1 MTRNDDFIGHL
12 EGYLD
17 EYEGST
23 PLPDDVRDAIRAQ
36 LPLTHQRPAWWPTRR
51 FPEMNSIAKLGLAA
65 AVVAVAA
72 IVGFNYLVAPNIGGP
87 GLGDPTPS
95 PSPIPTASPT
105 PAPVLNGQDPLP
117 PGRYQ
122 VEPALPMDVTIEVPE
137 GWSAGGA
144 WVAVGPKGNEAPDGM
159 AIRFYASDLNLYN
172 DPLLPS
178 DGLLAPP
185 VGPSVDELVAAMV
198 GHPDWDVTG
207 TSPITLDGYAG
218 QVVHVTLPEGTSDA
232 TPFYLFVDAFG
243 GQVYGWAAG
252 QLFDVYI
259 VDVAGER
266 LVIDAFHYPETS
278 ATDLAAQQAVLDS
291 IQIEPQ
297 P

>member
-12 EGYLD
+12 EGYLE

-23 PLPDDVRDAIRAQ
+23 PLPDDVRDVIRAQ
-36 LPLTHQRPAWWPTRR
+36 LPSIHQRPAWWPVPR
-51 FPEMNSIAKLGLAA
+51 FPEMNNVMKLSLAAA
-65 AVVAVAA
+65 AVVVAA
-72 IVGFNYLVAPNIGGP
+72 LLGYNYLVAPNIGGP
-87 GLGDPTPS
+87 SLGDATPS
-95 PSPIPTASPT
+95 PTANPT
-105 PAPVLNGQDPLP
+105 PMPALNGQDPLP

-122 VEPALPMDVTIEVPE
+122 VDTALPMDVTIEVPE

-144 WVAVGPKGNEAPDGM
+144 WVAIGPKGNDLPDGM
-159 AIRFYASDLNLYN
+159 AIRFYAGENLNLYS

-178 DGLLAPP
+178 DGLLDPP
-185 VGPSVDELVAAMV
+185 VGPSADELVAAMV

-218 QVVHVTLPEGTSDA
+218 QVVHVTLPEGTSEA
-232 TPFYLFVDAFG
+232 TPFYLFVDRFE

-252 QLFDVYI
+252 QLFDVYV
-259 VDVAGER
+259 VDVAGGR

-278 ATDLAAQQAVLDS
+278 AADLAAQQAVMDS
-291 IQIEPQ
+291 IQIEPAAD
-297 P
+297 

>member
-1 MTRNDDFIGHL
+1 
-12 EGYLD
+12 
-17 EYEGST
+17 
-23 PLPDDVRDAIRAQ
+23 
-36 LPLTHQRPAWWPTRR
+36 
-51 FPEMNSIAKLGLAA
+51 MNSFAKLSVAA
-65 AVVAVAA
+65 AVVVVAA
-72 IVGFNYLVAPNIGGP
+72 IVGFNYLVAPNVGGP

-95 PSPIPTASPT
+95 PIPTASST
-105 PAPVLNGQDPLP
+105 PAPALTGQDPLP

-122 VEPALPMDVTIEVPE
+122 VDRFGLPMDVTIEVPE
-137 GWSAGGA
+137 GWSASSG
-144 WVAVGPKGNEAPDGM
+144 WVAIGPKGNDAPDGM
-159 AIRFYASDLNLYN
+159 AIRFYASNNLNLYN

-178 DGLLAPP
+178 DGLLDPP

-232 TPFYLFVDAFG
+232 TPFYLFVDG
-243 GQVYGWAAG
+243 SGQVYGWAAG
-252 QLFDVYI
+252 QVFDVYI

-266 LVIDAFHYPETS
+266 LVIDAFRYTETS

-291 IQIEPQ
+291 IQIDQQ